1 MAATREFIES
11 VDPDEIDGSVGNVRI
26 EESHFEDA
34 LTEVTASVTEETR
47 ERYDEIQERF
57 DSGEPAEER
66 EVGRTFQ

>member
-1 MAATREFIES
+1 
-11 VDPDEIDGSVGNVRI
+11 
-26 EESHFEDA
+26 
-34 LTEVTASVTEETR
+34 VTASVTEETR